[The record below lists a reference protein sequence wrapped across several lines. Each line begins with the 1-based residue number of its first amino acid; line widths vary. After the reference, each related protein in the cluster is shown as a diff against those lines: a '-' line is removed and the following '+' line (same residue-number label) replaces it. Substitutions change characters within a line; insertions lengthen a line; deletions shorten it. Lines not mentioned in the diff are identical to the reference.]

1 MNSPYLIFPI
11 AILLLI
17 LYLLTLSLSRLS
29 FIKLATHRK
38 IWNILL
44 LTAFFTTAILGLIL
58 ALQVNYKFKF
68 PFIKQL
74 LTLHVDFGI
83 GMTTI
88 AVFHFLWHWSY
99 YLNLFK
105 KKRRGKKTDEDEIK
119 SIEEVGDEYEK
130 LANIRLIE
138 VLPLFILGFT
148 AILSQI
154 VLLREFLLVFG
165 GNELVCGLVL
175 ANWMILTGTGAFI
188 GRVTRKTGFSGNFVF
203 YALILLALIT
213 PVTVFLINNF
223 KNIVFE
229 PGIVIGLFQIL
240 YSTLIILLPFCFLS
254 GFLFTFLAT
263 RLSLNM
269 KTNLIEK
276 AYAFESIGSIIG
288 GGLFSFIL
296 VYFLTTYQILGVLL
310 SVNILTGIVLA
321 FRLRFGFYKI
331 FLLVFAIAMVMV
343 FFITDFDYFSKKA
356 LFRNQKLIFL
366 KDTPYGNLA
375 ITSSG
380 DQKNFYENNILLF
393 NTYNTIA
400 NEEAVHYA
408 MVQHRDPKN
417 VLLISGGISGITD
430 EILKYNVTKI
440 DYIELN
446 PWIFRIGRKFTE
458 SLEDNRINAIE
469 TDARLFLKKSSNKY
483 DIVLINLPEPSTAQI
498 NRYYTIEF
506 FRLLKKR
513 LNQDAI
519 VSLSL
524 PPTANYITREAA
536 RVNSVIYKTIK
547 QVFKEILIIPGE
559 KNFCIISDSK
569 LSIKIGE
576 LIEDKE
582 IENVYVNR
590 YYIDDDILKQ
600 RSNYILSNISHDVN
614 INRDFRPI
622 SYFNQL
628 LFWISQFNIN
638 LNVFLVIS
646 VIVLFALALLIS
658 RFNPVNLGM
667 FTTGFT
673 ASSVEVILI
682 ISFQII
688 YGYVY
693 QTLGIIITI
702 FMAGMATGALLRKR
716 FFPVPEVRHYYIL
729 QFSLAIYSVILP
741 FIIIFTETLSTL
753 PNLVHIIFFILTFVA
768 SVIVGFLFAIATL
781 VQKDA
786 ISEISAKV
794 YSVDLLGAALGALII
809 SILLIPLLGIIYTGI
824 ILGILNLLCAL
835 ITFSRR
841 KSVTKQNLL

>member
-1 MNSPYLIFPI
+1 MNSPYLIYPI
-11 AILLLI
+11 GVLLLI
-17 LYLLTLSLSRLS
+17 LYLVTLSLSRLS

-38 IWNILL
+38 IWNVMLL
-44 LTAFFTTAILGLIL
+44 LAFFGTAVIGLIL
-58 ALQVNYKFKF
+58 AIQVNYKLRI

-74 LTLHVDFGI
+74 LTIHVDFGI
-83 GMTTI
+83 GMTAI
-88 AVFHFLWHWSY
+88 AVFHFLWHWNY
-99 YLNLFK
+99 YMNILK
-105 KKRRGKKTDEDEIK
+105 KKNQKKK
-119 SIEEVGDEYEK
+119 SGQEYTEPVEEVAGESEK
-130 LANIRLIE
+130 PVSLKFID
-138 VLPLFILGFT
+138 VLPLFVLGFT

-188 GRVTRKTGFSGNFVF
+188 GRISRRAGYNGNFVF
-203 YALILLALIT
+203 YALILLGLIP

-229 PGIVIGLFQIL
+229 PGIAIGLFQIL

-254 GFLFTFLAT
+254 GFLFTWLAT

-288 GGLFSFIL
+288 GGLFSFVL
-296 VYFLTTYQILGVLL
+296 VYFLTTYQVLGVLL
-310 SVNILTGIVLA
+310 SVNVLA
-321 FRLRFGFYKI
+321 GFLLLSRLRLNAYRI
-331 FLLVFAIAMVMV
+331 ILLLLSLAMVTV

-408 MVQHRDPKN
+408 MVQHHNPKS

-430 EILKYNVTKI
+430 EILKYNVSKI

-446 PWIFRIGRKFTE
+446 PWIFRIGKQFTE
-458 SLEDNRINAIE
+458 SMEDKRIKAIE
-469 TDARLFLKKSSNKY
+469 TDARLYLKKSEDKY

-506 FRLLKKR
+506 FSMLKKR
-513 LNQDAI
+513 LNREAI

-524 PPTANYITREAA
+524 PSTVNYISREAA
-536 RVNSVIYKTIK
+536 RVNSVIYTTIK
-547 QVFKEILIIPGE
+547 QVFREILIIPGE
-559 KNFCIISDSK
+559 KNFCIISDSP
-569 LSIKIGE
+569 LTVNIGK
-576 LIEDKE
+576 LIEDKG
-582 IENVYVNR
+582 IDNVYVNS
-590 YYIDDDILKQ
+590 YYLDDNLLRQ
-600 RSNYILSNISHDVN
+600 RGNYILANISHEVD
-614 INRDFRPI
+614 INKDFRPV

-638 LNVFLVIS
+638 LNVFLVLSI
-646 VIVLFALALLIS
+646 IILFAMALLIS
-658 RFNPVNLGM
+658 RLNPVNLGM
-667 FTTGFT
+667 FTAGFT
-673 ASSVEVILI
+673 ASSVEVMLI

-702 FMAGMATGALLRKR
+702 FMAGLAAGALLRKK
-716 FFPVPEVRHYYIL
+716 FFPSPVKKHYYIL
-729 QFSLAIYSVILP
+729 QLTLAVYSVILP
-741 FIIIFTETLSTL
+741 FIIVSTESLSTF
-753 PNLVHIIFFILTFVA
+753 PNLVHIIFFILTFII
-768 SVIVGFLFAIATL
+768 SLIVGFLFAIATL
-781 VQKDA
+781 IQKEA

-809 SILLIPLLGIIYTGI
+809 SILLIPLAGIIYTGI

-835 ITFSRR
+835 IIVSGR
-841 KSVTKQNLL
+841 KK